1 MAQLMQYYTVKSFIS
16 KRYSKEKEAVMK
28 TMHMLITMMAGSA
41 SAAYAAT
48 GVEGEGM
55 GILTYAFLGFFAL
68 IIVSQLVPAAILF
81 VGMVKG
87 LFAGREKS
95 SVKAD

>member
-1 MAQLMQYYTVKSFIS
+1 
-16 KRYSKEKEAVMK
+16 
-28 TMHMLITMMAGSA
+28 MMACIA
-41 SAAYAAT
+41 SGAYAVV
-48 GVEGEGM
+48 GVQAEGV

-81 VGMVKG
+81 IGMVKG
-87 LFAGREKS
+87 LFSSREKS

>member
-1 MAQLMQYYTVKSFIS
+1 
-16 KRYSKEKEAVMK
+16 MK
-28 TMHMLITMMAGSA
+28 TMRMLITMMAGSA
-41 SAAYAAT
+41 SAAYAAS
-48 GVEGEGM
+48 GVQGDDV
-55 GILTYAFLGFFAL
+55 GILTYAFIGFFAL

-87 LFAGREKS
+87 LFSASGKS

>member
-1 MAQLMQYYTVKSFIS
+1 
-16 KRYSKEKEAVMK
+16 MK
-28 TMHMLITMMAGSA
+28 TMRMLITMMAGSV

-48 GVEGEGM
+48 GVQGESM
-55 GILTYAFLGFFAL
+55 GILTYAFIGFFAL

-81 VGMVKG
+81 IGMVKG
-87 LFAGREKS
+87 LFSSSEKS